1 MAATDGGASLVTR
14 VLDTA
19 RGNYIAIAG
28 VVSVGIGIALLRQ
41 LVSGG
46 VCRSRARL
54 DGKFA
59 IVTGANTGIGK
70 ETAMNLAVR
79 GARVLLACR
88 DPLKGMAAAD
98 DIFKS
103 SGQKLMVKTLDL
115 SDLDSVRQFAKD
127 INADEPKLDILVN
140 NAGVMMCPKMLSKQG
155 YELQFATNHLG
166 HFLLTNLL
174 LELMKRSTPS
184 RIVVVSSG
192 IYKRGNINFDDIN
205 SEKEYS
211 PYGAYAQSK
220 VANILFA
227 NELARKLKGTGVTV
241 NSLHPGVIASDLTRH
256 IEDRIP
262 RILQFFI
269 RPLYL
274 LVQAL
279 TFKTVQQGAQTSI
292 CCAVAEE
299 LEGVTGKYFSDCTET
314 KLLPHATDEDAA
326 RRLWRLS
333 EEMTGLGTG
342 GNSDKGSESTSDCAE
357 PNCEDMKTEAASHET
372 ETKSGSKQTT
382 V

>member
-1 MAATDGGASLVTR
+1 MATADGGASFLTR
-14 VLDTA
+14 VFDTA
-19 RGNYIAIAG
+19 RGNYIALAG

-46 VCRSRARL
+46 VCRSNVRL
-54 DGKFA
+54 KGKFA

-70 ETAMNLAVR
+70 ETAKDLAVR

-88 DPLKGMAAAD
+88 DPLKGAAAAD
-98 DIFKS
+98 DIFRTT
-103 SGQKLMVKTLDL
+103 GQRLMVKTLDL
-115 SDLDSVRQFAKD
+115 ANLDSVRQFAKD
-127 INADEPKLDILVN
+127 INDEEPKLDILVN

-174 LELMKRSTPS
+174 LGLIQRSAPS

-192 IYKRGNINFDDIN
+192 IYKRGDINFDDIN
-205 SEKEYS
+205 SEKEYN
-211 PYGAYAQSK
+211 PYAAYAQSK
-220 VANILFA
+220 VANILFS
-227 NELARKLKGTGVTV
+227 NELAKKLKGTGVTV

-256 IEDRIP
+256 VEDRVPGVLRFLIK
-262 RILQFFI
+262 
-269 RPLYL
+269 PLYL
-274 LVQAL
+274 LVQVLA
-279 TFKTVQQGAQTSI
+279 FKTVKQGAQTSI

-299 LEGVTGKYFSDCTET
+299 LEGVTGKYFSDCTQT

-333 EEMTGLGTG
+333 EEMTGLVTG
-342 GNSDKGSESTSDCAE
+342 ADNSGKSSKTKSDRVESNSEDK
-357 PNCEDMKTEAASHET
+357 KTERQET
-372 ETKSGSKQTT
+372 VTKSGSKQTT